1 MFFRTIYFGMSDN
14 KSDGRIT
21 LLQQLLNEV
30 LTPSPKLEI
39 TGKYNNATKEAL
51 KRFEQGIEIVN
62 GKKVNVYG
70 RPAIFPVDGK
80 IDEAAWIAIGMALK
94 KIAPERFRALVTGSS
109 ELSDLFGLM
118 PGTLEINQYPAFSAG
133 DLKYVI
139 DGLRLAKKKVQE
151 SIKKDDVLMVKYN
164 VPSVMTL
171 LEGVIVEGEN
181 ANTFDGR
188 KSYKLGWE
196 IEKKESDNITRTV
209 KQYFVDKKESVGAIV
224 KFNEGP
230 KGKNVM
236 FIGDYYFNPTKTD
249 NSALQRAFIIMH
261 ESVHLV
267 GNKTDDDFGGSK
279 KLSELLVETFMPI
292 LKNKLGGVA

>member
-1 MFFRTIYFGMSDN
+1 MFFRTIYLGMSDR
-14 KSDGRIT
+14 RIL
-21 LLQQLLNEV
+21 LLQQLLNEI
-30 LTPSPKLEI
+30 LKPSPNLEV
-39 TGKYNNATKEAL
+39 TGKYDNVTKEAL
-51 KRFEQGIEIVN
+51 KRFERGIEIIN
-62 GKKVNVYG
+62 GRKTNVYG

-94 KIAPERFRALVTGSS
+94 QTAPERFRNLVNGNS

-118 PGTLEINQYPAFSAG
+118 PGTLEVSQYPAFSAN
-133 DLKYVI
+133 DLKDVI
-139 DGLRLAKKKVQE
+139 DGLNLAKKKVQE
-151 SIKKDDVLMVKYN
+151 SIRKDNVLMTKYN
-164 VPSVMTL
+164 VPGVLTL
-171 LEGVIVEGEN
+171 LEGVIIQGEN

-209 KQYFVDKKESVGAIV
+209 KQYFIDKKESVGAIV

-236 FIGDYYFNPTKTD
+236 FIGDYYFNPAKTD

-279 KLSELLVETFMPI
+279 KLSELLVGTFMPI